1 MIELIMTIALVLY
14 FVAYFVARRGKQYM
28 LWHIPIALIAFTF
41 DLYGTWIM
49 FNLDLTGVGIVTT
62 IHTTLTLI
70 AISLF
75 FIQGYLG
82 VTKQRAK
89 HIFFAQKIFLPMW
102 VISFASGG
110 LYLL

>member
-1 MIELIMTIALVLY
+1 MIELIMTVALVLY
-14 FVAYFVARRGKQYM
+14 FVAYFVARHGKKRR
-28 LWHIPIALIAFTF
+28 LWHIPIAITGFVF
-41 DLYGTWIM
+41 DLYGTM
-49 FNLDLTGVGIVTT
+49 MMYNLDLEGVGTVTI

-70 AISLF
+70 AISF
-75 FIQGYLG
+75 FFVQGYLG
-82 VTKQRAK
+82 MTRQRAK